1 MAKRQEKYTPG
12 PWYIKP
18 KKLVKRDPWP
28 DYYSRTT
35 ILDDPDK
42 AYSPRHVIATL
53 ARAKGRED
61 ANARLIVKAPEMRE
75 NMIDNLTTI
84 DLINSTALQICA
96 DCKWERQCKTC
107 ALSEV
112 FRLLNGIQERTEKL
126 KKEVDGEV

>member
-1 MAKRQEKYTPG
+1 MSER
-12 PWYIKP
+12 KP
-18 KKLVKRDPWP
+18 KF
-28 DYYSRTT
+28 
-35 ILDDPDK
+35 
-42 AYSPRHVIATL
+42 SPRPWQ
-53 ARAKGRED
+53 RKGRLIVPIIQEDENNHEIVCRIHENRFTSRED

>member
-1 MAKRQEKYTPG
+1 MSDRKEKFTPG
-12 PWYIKP
+12 PWRVH
-18 KKLVKRDPWP
+18 LDKRNGTVC
-28 DYYSRTT
+28 S
-35 ILDDPDK
+35 IIEDK
-42 AYSPRHVIATL
+42 SGDCVANTFPRYPRGERNANGYLIA
-53 ARAKGRED
+53 A
-61 ANARLIVKAPEMRE
+61 APEMRE

-126 KKEVDGEV
+126 KKEVDGEE